1 MLRLSRSFARLS
13 MIAVVVTALACERT
27 APVILVA
34 PATHA
39 ATRSFAPTPPV
50 VDSAMGAL
58 SAYAQYV
65 VAGLRDSAARMAVWR
80 ALKAPTT
87 PREGLDLQ
95 ACGTHPAVD
104 ALFAA
109 SERQGHG
116 QAQSICV
123 ALKGM
128 RGAIL
133 YMDAERLKQ
142 WDGTSIPL
150 VTAIAD
156 PNGHMPSQL
165 TAYRS
170 TRRTVVIASD
180 GSTLGPVLVVLPYK
194 HPSRRISNKAEE
206 RIGGIALPTQASA
219 GSVAPRLPASAGV
232 P

>member
-1 MLRLSRSFARLS
+1 
-13 MIAVVVTALACERT
+13 MITLAVSALACERT
-27 APVILVA
+27 ASVILVA
-34 PATHA
+34 PSTRA
-39 ATRSFAPTPPV
+39 ATRSIPVASPV
-50 VDSAMGAL
+50 VDSAMGGL
-58 SAYAQYV
+58 SIYAQYV
-65 VAGLRDSAARMAVWR
+65 IAGLRDSVARMAVWR

-95 ACGTHPAVD
+95 SCGNLAAID

-109 SERQGHG
+109 AERQGHG
-116 QAQSICV
+116 EAQTVCG

-156 PNGHMPSQL
+156 PNGHMPSQI

-170 TRRTVVIASD
+170 TRRTVVLPSD
-180 GSTLGPVLVVLPYK
+180 GSTLGPMLVVLPYK
-194 HPSRRISNKAEE
+194 HPSRRTANPTQE
-206 RIGGIALPTQASA
+206 RIGGIALPSQPPTVRGNQGLPSA
-219 GSVAPRLPASAGV
+219 AAAP
-232 P
+232 